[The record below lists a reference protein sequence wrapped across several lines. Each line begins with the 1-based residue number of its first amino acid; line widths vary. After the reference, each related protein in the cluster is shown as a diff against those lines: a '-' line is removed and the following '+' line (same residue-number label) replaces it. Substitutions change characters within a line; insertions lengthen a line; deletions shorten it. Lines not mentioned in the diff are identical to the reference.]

1 MNKIFFWA
9 PYNSNIGTINSV
21 LNSIQSI
28 KKFSKNNYEP
38 YLINS
43 IGEWDNY
50 KNQFKL
56 INIKNNFFNLFN
68 MPSNGK
74 FLSRL
79 FYILIFLTNFFS
91 LKKLIKVSKPK
102 FFIAHLIT
110 SLPLVLFLLFNFDTK
125 LILRIS
131 GEPNLNIFRKTLWKL
146 ASNKIFCITCPSEE
160 TIIYLKKNNIFPIEK
175 IKLLLD
181 PVIDIKKIN
190 NNSRVALDE
199 EYKNIRFMVSIGRLT
214 KQKNFEFLIDAFYEI
229 SKYQHD
235 LKLIILGEGELLKN
249 LENKIIEMNLNN
261 IIFLAG
267 FKKNIFNYLDKA
279 ECLIMPSIYENPGH
293 VLIEAA
299 ASNCPI
305 ISSNC
310 HTGPAEFLD
319 YGKGGYI
326 FEVSNENDFLKKINI
341 FLNETKEKIQIK
353 KIIAKKKS
361 IRYTKYRHYLELDKI
376 LLNK

>member
-214 KQKNFEFLIDAFYEI
+214 KQKNFEFLIDAFAKI